1 MMNVELIAVGSELM
15 DGRRLDT
22 DSPDLARRLSDLGF
36 TVRSRV
42 VLPDEEERVAEE
54 VRSASRRSDLV
65 ILTGGLGPTRD
76 DLTREALAEAA
87 DRPLVLDEEALE
99 GIRRRYADRKKPV
112 PEGADRQARM
122 PEGAELL
129 SNRLGTAPGIYLRLG
144 RARVAAL
151 PGVPREMVPMFEKQL
166 LPRLREI
173 LPSRVLAQRI
183 FKIAGLTESE
193 VDETLGAVELPGV
206 SGLSLIG
213 SPGVVEIHVR
223 VSAVKEE
230 EAEKALDDVDRFV
243 VSRFGPD
250 LFGRGEETLSSV
262 VGALLESEGATLA
275 TAESCTGGMTARF
288 LTDVPGSSAYFLG
301 GLVTYSNRLKHD
313 LLGVSEETLDRCG
326 AVSAEVAS
334 AMATGARER
343 TGATYALAI
352 TGIAGPEGGTED
364 KPVGLTF
371 VALSGRGN
379 TETHRYVFPG
389 DRKSIRRRAAW
400 AALDRLRRRLLG
412 GAEEIEEG

>member
-1 MMNVELIAVGSELM
+1 MKVELIAVGTELM
-15 DGRRLDT
+15 DGRRQDT

-42 VLPDEEERVAEE
+42 VLPDDEERVAEE
-54 VRSASRRSDLV
+54 IRAAARRSELV

-87 DRPLVLDEEALE
+87 NRPLVLDEGALE
-99 GIRRRYADRKKPV
+99 VIRRRYADRKKPL
-112 PEGADRQARM
+112 PEGADRQARL

-129 SNRLGTAPGIYLRLG
+129 VNRLGTAPGVYMQLG
-144 RARVAAL
+144 RSRVAAL
-151 PGVPREMVPMFEKQL
+151 PGVPREMGPMFEKQL

-183 FKIAGLTESE
+183 FKVAGRTESE
-193 VDETLGAVELPGV
+193 VDEALGAVELPGV

-213 SPGVVEIHVR
+213 TPGGVEIHVR
-223 VSAVKEE
+223 VSAVTEE
-230 EAEKALDDVDRFV
+230 EAEKALYEVEAFV
-243 VSRFGPD
+243 QGRFGQD
-250 LFGRGEETLSSV
+250 LFGRGEETLSSA
-262 VGALLESEGATLA
+262 VGALLRAEGATLC

-301 GLVTYSNRLKHD
+301 GIVAYSNRLKQE
-313 LLGVSEETLDRCG
+313 LLGVSGETLDRCG

-352 TGIAGPEGGTED
+352 TGIAGPEGGTVD

-371 VALSGRGN
+371 VALSGRGA
-379 TETHRYVFPG
+379 TEVHRHVFAG
-389 DRKSIRRRAAW
+389 DRKGIRRRAAW

-412 GAEEIEEG
+412 AGTEGSEG